1 MFSLFSKSSKGV
13 AKNGSDDTVH
23 KRIFS
28 GSQGTL
34 NTDREEIP
42 CLSPYKNN
50 QFEVRS
56 SVSVNTNNSENKK
69 YKKEK
74 KKSRSRN
81 FRGLFNSDCED
92 EINSVVSDNP
102 QLYHRSSSMVSS
114 SSPWLSYQDFHL
126 FLDYHLQ
133 LTFASELNIYKWCMT
148 YSCFFFFLNFTI
160 WLFA

>member
-13 AKNGSDDTVH
+13 AKNTCDDSVL
-23 KRIFS
+23 KRNFS

-42 CLSPYKNN
+42 SLSPYKNN

-102 QLYHRSSSMVSS
+102 QLYHRSSSMVSTAS
-114 SSPWLSYQDFHL
+114 LSDQDFHL
-126 FLDYHLQ
+126 FLIHSRDYSSLFHL
-133 LTFASELNIYKWCMT
+133 YKNSAQT
-148 YSCFFFFLNFTI
+148 PIDF
-160 WLFA
+160 